1 MSGLLQLLLVASIW
15 LGIGVVLLAAIR
27 PLLLALGGAGL
38 VYRSWWLLPLVLL
51 ALCLPV
57 PTLPMGDALPV
68 LGHIAVPGLSAAG
81 TMVPSGWPMAL
92 AGLWGL
98 GMATTAVRSWRAQ
111 RRFERGMGTLRA
123 REDGSWQ
130 ASGDPGLPALVGLLR
145 PRIVVGPRF
154 DAQFDAAE
162 RELVLQHERN
172 HRRHGDHLAN
182 GGLLLLRC
190 VFWFHPLLAWAARCF
205 LRDQELACD
214 ARTVGIRPALRG
226 LYATALLKAQLVH
239 PAAPMACHWRC
250 QPLLKER
257 IMMLGQ
263 SKRKR
268 LPWLSGQVLVAG
280 LCVAVGGVAWAS
292 QTGQAL
298 PSGIDVAPLPASAD
312 ASPVAGD
319 RQAQALKMPPPHY
332 PKAAFE
338 QSQTGE
344 VVLRVDIGADGQVG
358 DVRVLKASNPGVFD
372 DVSIAAARQWTYQA
386 AIKDGRPVASA
397 LRIPIT
403 FAMDETEP
411 AP

>member
-1 MSGLLQLLLVASIW
+1 MSGLLQLMLTASIW
-15 LGIGVVLLAAIR
+15 LSIGVLLLAAIR

-38 VYRSWWLLPLVLL
+38 VYRSWWLLSLVLL

-57 PTLPMGDALPV
+57 PALPMSEALPA
-68 LGHIAVPGLSAAG
+68 LNHIVARGMPVADAV
-81 TMVPSGWPMAL
+81 VPPGWPMAL
-92 AGLWGL
+92 AWLWMVG
-98 GMATTAVRSWRAQ
+98 AASVAVRSWRAQ
-111 RRFERGMGTLRA
+111 RAFERGMGVLQA

-130 ASGDPGLPALVGLLR
+130 ASGDPGLPALVGLWR
-145 PRIVVGPRF
+145 PRIVVGPQF
-154 DAQFDAAE
+154 DAQFDAVE

-182 GGLLLLRC
+182 AALLLLRC

-214 ARTVGIRPALRG
+214 ARTVEFRPALRG
-226 LYATALLKAQLVH
+226 LYAAALLKAQLAH
-239 PAAPMACHWRC
+239 PPAPIACHWRC

-257 IMMLGQ
+257 IMMLSQ
-263 SKRKR
+263 SKRKL

-280 LCVAVGGVAWAS
+280 LCAAVGGVAWAS
-292 QTGQAL
+292 QAEQAS
-298 PSGIDVAPLPASAD
+298 PSIDSLSAPANAD
-312 ASPVAGD
+312 AVAAD
-319 RQAQALKMPPPHY
+319 REAQVVKMPPPHY
-332 PKAAFE
+332 PKAAVE
-338 QSQTGE
+338 QSQIGE

-386 AIKDGRPVASA
+386 AIKGGKPVASA

-411 AP
+411 TP